1 MTAAELAVPHI
12 TYEMSQL
19 DAALALAAGGMYVF
33 PVDHPE
39 LPQCAGI
46 GQGHNPKTCNERGKH
61 PAVAFTTAADINP
74 KMIHMWWAGPPR
86 NIGINCGKSGLVV
99 IDEDVLGAFKK
110 YADEHGHK
118 ITPTMVVA
126 TAKGRHY
133 YFVASA
139 DVQLGNKEGA
149 LKDYNINVRS
159 GNAYVV
165 GPGSLHQTGVTY
177 RIEVARPPALLPDW
191 VVQAI
196 KTKSNGQKV
205 DDDGVVWDTVGD
217 DFDRFELPEVIKD
230 HTRDTTLFQ
239 YASSLLARELPRG
252 EAEILMRAAWQRC
265 EQPPKA
271 TSAYTVEQALGKL
284 DRYEPGRSEG
294 YEKGR
299 DQDAEP
305 ATFDSLV
312 AKEAAKIRIR
322 EAAQRKV
329 RTEQRRD
336 LGSLE
341 PIRLT
346 EFLATPDEPTQ
357 YRIDSLWPTGGRI
370 VLAAQFK
377 AGKTTTVNN
386 IVRSLADSD
395 PFLGRFD
402 TTPARVALVDFEMDS
417 RKVRQWLRDQQI
429 RNTDNVHVVPLRGK
443 VSAFDVLDSKVRSEW
458 AARIRGT
465 DVAIFDCLR
474 PILDSLGLDE
484 NRDAGRLLT
493 VLDELLNEAQV
504 PEGMLVHHMG
514 HSGERSRGDSRIIDW
529 PDATWKL
536 VRENPEL
543 EGSPRYFS
551 AYGRDVFRAESLL
564 EYDPQTRRLTLRGGN
579 RQDAANERLMPPLF
593 ERLAANPDGMSGRQ
607 IEDALVEAG
616 HGRNEARK
624 AREYAVKRLYLVTS
638 PGAKNAIIHRINPDL
653 PESVRQCA
661 TSAPLVRRNT
671 ESVCASAPIG
681 GAHTQH
687 THSDAVSDPPV
698 DLTDNG
704 HAPPPNPVLADG
716 AVQLDLISDL
726 DAVKEVAPVA
736 RTNKRQKVGTCA
748 GCGERMTIT
757 EDGQTTHPGCEVTQ

>member
-1 MTAAELAVPHI
+1 VTDTYGTTGLAVPVI
-12 TYEMSQL
+12 TDDMSMPEV
-19 DAALALAAGGMYVF
+19 ALAIAAAGMYVF

-61 PAVAFTTAADINP
+61 PAVAFSTAADTNP

-86 NIGINCGKSGLVV
+86 NIGINCGKSNLVV
-99 IDEDVLGAFKK
+99 IDEDKLGAFKK

-133 YFVASA
+133 YFVAPA
-139 DVQLGNKEGA
+139 GIQLGNGAGA
-149 LKDYNINVRS
+149 LKDYNIDVRA

-165 GPGSLHQTGVTY
+165 APGSTHATGVTY
-177 RIEVARPPALLPDW
+177 RIEVALPPAPLPDW

-196 KTKSNGQKV
+196 KAKTNGHK
-205 DDDGVVWDTVGD
+205 DDGGVWETVGD
-217 DFDRFELPEVIKD
+217 DFDRFELPDVIKD
-230 HTRDTTLFQ
+230 HTRDDTLFK

-271 TSAYTVEQALGKL
+271 ESAYTVEEALAKL

-294 YEKGR
+294 YEKADR
-299 DQDAEP
+299 DPDTER
-305 ATFDSLV
+305 ATFDTLV
-312 AKEAAKIRIR
+312 AKEAAKIRVR

-336 LGSLE
+336 LGNLE

-402 TTPARVALVDFEMDS
+402 TTPAQVALVDFEMDS

-443 VSAFDVLDSKVRSEW
+443 VSAFDVLDPKIRSEW
-458 AARIRGT
+458 AARIRGN

-493 VLDELLNEAQV
+493 ALDELLNEAQV

-653 PESVRQCA
+653 PEPVRQCA

-687 THSDAVSDPPV
+687 TGSDAVCDPTDDSQPTPVGSSESPPV
-698 DLTDNG
+698 DLTDSG
-704 HAPPPNPVLADG
+704 
-716 AVQLDLISDL
+716 S

-736 RTNKRQKVGTCA
+736 RTDKRQKVGACA

-757 EDGQTTHPGCEVTQ
+757 QGGQTTHPGCEVTQ